1 MAEKENNDRAAA
13 ANQYSVYVNRDTQ
26 ATQVNWGQIAKDL
39 TTGANAIRDGREAKK
54 QAITDATN
62 KAMNDLAQIAD
73 VDNQSLG
80 KLLIN
85 GSDFSK
91 KTLMAN
97 MELLRNGGLDPKDY
111 QLIMQSQLDGYKNL
125 SLYAEGADAKYQEA
139 MTRLEL
145 GEDGQSIASDMEMTW
160 NEGTFGFG
168 NLRNKRLITN
178 PRNGELVLVTM
189 EDDGTGNLV
198 MPDPDTNP
206 EAFQNTA
213 YLNVATDF
221 KLDRRN
227 TNTLAD
233 GITENLADVILSTS
247 QEYNLYSGGG
257 QVTSIQDFRNLFD
270 AETPDGKG
278 YMDLK
283 NDDGTKITYEEF
295 MSDQVDTITG
305 DKSDLSSMNAMQVLT
320 GAGYKMVQ
328 SEAEAKKKGISK
340 YVIYKNVNGRPEIK
354 LTPEQMTQ
362 ARNIAKRAIESRID
376 LKIKQTQEMAGREA
390 RAESPTE
397 AKAGVNNRKKSAYIR
412 DINKVLTN
420 PDIASSEATMRT
432 LVTNINEQR
441 GGIENG
447 GRPRINDIDI
457 NDDKIII
464 TYESGEPTIIKR
476 RIRDENDMDS
486 ITSETSVRE
495 DIGALYQ
502 ILVPG
507 AQAEGGDL
515 ALSPSEIDGFITQ
528 EKISVGERGEN
539 RNVGYTQDI
548 QKPEVLGDET
558 AVATPTGSQ
567 TSRSYWTK
575 TDGPGQTE
583 FGEDISNGVADPDS
597 KVEEVSNKFIED
609 FTTQA
614 ASDARTRAGISEV
627 RTVVTGDD
635 ANRKSVIKFKLNGE
649 DKEIVVMGEGDM
661 KNGIKVRKYGQQI
674 QRALNELNELAYKN
688 RGKVK
693 NKIKMSYPAFKADFL
708 ATNPGATTAEITAAF
723 NAQ

>member
-1 MAEKENNDRAAA
+1 MAERENNDKATA

-39 TTGANAIRDGREAKK
+39 TTGANKIRDGREAKK

-62 KAMNDLAQIAD
+62 KTLNELAQIAD

-125 SLYAEGADAKYQEA
+125 SLYAQNADAKYKEA
-139 MTRLEL
+139 MERLEL
-145 GEDGQSIASDMEMTW
+145 GEDGQSIASDLEISW

-189 EDDGTGNLV
+189 QDDGSGNLV
-198 MPDPDTNP
+198 MPDPETNP

-213 YLNVATDF
+213 YINVATDF

-227 TNTLAD
+227 TNALAD
-233 GITENLADVILSTS
+233 SITENLADVILSTS

-283 NDDGTKITYEEF
+283 NDDGSKITYEQF
-295 MSDQVDTITG
+295 MSDQVDSITG
-305 DKSDLSSMNAMQVLT
+305 DKTDLGSMNAMQVLT

-340 YVIYKNVNGRPEIK
+340 YVLYKNVNGRPEIE
-354 LTPEQMTQ
+354 LTPEQMTE

-390 RAESPTE
+390 RPASPSE
-397 AKAGVNNRKKSAYIR
+397 EKGRERIRKTSAYIR

-441 GGIENG
+441 GGVENG

-457 NDDKIII
+457 NDDTIII
-464 TYESGEPTIIKR
+464 TYESGEPTVIKR
-476 RIRDENDMDS
+476 RIRDENDMDN
-486 ITSETSVRE
+486 IVSETSLKE

-515 ALSPSEIDGFITQ
+515 ALSPSEIDGFITR
-528 EKISVGERGEN
+528 EKIAIGERGVN

-567 TSRSYWTK
+567 TSRNYWTG
-575 TDGPGQTE
+575 DGGPGLSELGPNIGNAFSDDDSQI
-583 FGEDISNGVADPDS
+583 ED
-597 KVEEVSNKFIED
+597 VSNKFIED

-614 ASDARTRAGISEV
+614 ASEARTRSGISEV
-627 RTVVTGDD
+627 RTEVTGDGTG
-635 ANRKSVIKFKLNGE
+635 RKSVLKFKINGVE
-649 DKEIVVMGEGDM
+649 EEIVVMGAGDM
-661 KNGIKVRKYGQQI
+661 PNGVETRKYGQQI
-674 QRALNELNELAYKN
+674 QRALNELNKLAYKN
-688 RGKVK
+688 RGKVT
-693 NKIKMSYPAFKADFL
+693 NKIKMSYPAFKADYL
-708 ATNPGATTAEITAAF
+708 ANNPGATTADITAAF

>member
-1 MAEKENNDRAAA
+1 MAERENNDKATA

-26 ATQVNWGQIAKDL
+26 ATQVDWGQIAKDL
-39 TTGANAIRDGREAKK
+39 TTGANKIRDGREAKK

-62 KAMNDLAQIAD
+62 KTLNELAQIAD

-125 SLYAEGADAKYQEA
+125 SLYAQGADAKYKEA
-139 MTRLEL
+139 MERLEL
-145 GEDGQSIASDMEMTW
+145 GEDGQSIASDLEISW

-189 EDDGTGNLV
+189 QDDGSGNLV
-198 MPDPDTNP
+198 MPDPETNP

-213 YLNVATDF
+213 YINVATDF

-227 TNTLAD
+227 TNALAD
-233 GITENLADVILSTS
+233 SITENLADVILSTS

-283 NDDGTKITYEEF
+283 NDDGSKITYEQF
-295 MSDQVDTITG
+295 MSDQVDSITG
-305 DKSDLSSMNAMQVLT
+305 DKTDLGSMNAMQVLT

-340 YVIYKNVNGRPEIK
+340 YVLYKNVNGRPEIE
-354 LTPEQMTQ
+354 LTPEQMTE

-390 RAESPTE
+390 RPASPSE
-397 AKAGVNNRKKSAYIR
+397 EKGRERIRKTSAYIR

-441 GGIENG
+441 GGVENG

-457 NDDKIII
+457 NDDTIII
-464 TYESGEPTIIKR
+464 TYESGEPTVIKR
-476 RIRDENDMDS
+476 RIRDENDMDN
-486 ITSETSVRE
+486 IVSETSLKE

-515 ALSPSEIDGFITQ
+515 ALSPSEIDGFITR
-528 EKISVGERGEN
+528 EKIAIGERGVN

-567 TSRSYWTK
+567 TSRNYWTG
-575 TDGPGQTE
+575 DGGPGLSELGPNIGNAFSDDDSQI
-583 FGEDISNGVADPDS
+583 ED
-597 KVEEVSNKFIED
+597 VSNKFIED

-614 ASDARTRAGISEV
+614 ASEARTRSGISEV
-627 RTVVTGDD
+627 RTEVTGDGTG
-635 ANRKSVIKFKLNGE
+635 RKSVLKFKINGVE
-649 DKEIVVMGEGDM
+649 EEIVVMGAGDM
-661 KNGIKVRKYGQQI
+661 PNGVETRKYGQQI
-674 QRALNELNELAYKN
+674 QRALNELNKLAYKN
-688 RGKVK
+688 RGKVT
-693 NKIKMSYPAFKADFL
+693 NKIKMSYPAFKADYL
-708 ATNPGATTAEITAAF
+708 ANNPGATTADITAAF

>member
-1 MAEKENNDRAAA
+1 MAERENNDKATA

-54 QAITDATN
+54 QAITDATT
-62 KAMNDLAQIAD
+62 KALNDLAQIAD

-85 GSDFSK
+85 GSDYSK

-139 MTRLEL
+139 MKRLEL
-145 GEDGQSIASDMEMTW
+145 GESGEAIASDMEMTW

-168 NLRNKRLITN
+168 DLRNKRLITN
-178 PRNGELVLVTM
+178 PVNGELVLVTM

-198 MPDPDTNP
+198 MPDPETNP
-206 EAFQNTA
+206 EAYQNTA

-227 TNTLAD
+227 TNALAD
-233 GITENLADVILSTS
+233 GITENLADVILSSS

-278 YMDLK
+278 YMDLT
-283 NDDGTKITYEEF
+283 NDDGSEMTYDEF
-295 MSDQVDTITG
+295 MSDQIDSITG
-305 DKSDLSSMNAMQVLT
+305 DKTDLSSMNAVQVLT

-328 SEAEAKKKGISK
+328 SEAEARKKGIRK
-340 YVIYKNVNGRPEIK
+340 YVIYKNVNGRPEVA
-354 LTPEQMTQ
+354 LTPQQMQ
-362 ARNIAKRAIESRID
+362 EARNISKRAIESRID

-390 RAESPTE
+390 RPPSPTE
-397 AKAGVNNRKKSAYIR
+397 NANTERNRKTSAYIR

-441 GGIENG
+441 GGVAAG

-457 NDDKIII
+457 NDDAIII
-464 TYESGEPTIIKR
+464 TYESGEPTVIKR
-476 RIRDENDMDS
+476 RVRDENDMDNV
-486 ITSETSVRE
+486 TSETSINE

-507 AQAEGGDL
+507 AQAEGGEL
-515 ALSPSEIDGFITQ
+515 ALSPSEIDGFITR
-528 EKISVGERGEN
+528 EKINIGQRGEN

-558 AVATPTGSQ
+558 AVATPTGDQ
-567 TSRSYWTK
+567 TSRSFWTK
-575 TDGPGQTE
+575 EDGV
-583 FGEDISNGVADPDS
+583 GESELGSQIDGGAIDPDGDVADI
-597 KVEEVSNKFIED
+597 SNKFIED
-609 FTTQA
+609 FTTEA
-614 ASDARTRAGISEV
+614 ASNARTRAGITEV
-627 RTVVTGDD
+627 RTVVSGDGR
-635 ANRKSVIKFKLNGE
+635 NRQSVIKFKLNGVE
-649 DKEIVVMGEGDM
+649 EEIVILGKGDM
-661 KNGIKVRKYGQQI
+661 PNGVETRTYGQQI
-674 QRALNELNELAYKN
+674 QRALNDLNKKAYEN
-688 RGKVK
+688 RGKVS
-693 NKIKMSYPAFKADFL
+693 NKIKMSYPAFKKDYL
-708 ATNPGATTAEITAAF
+708 ANNPGASIPDIKAAY

>member
-1 MAEKENNDRAAA
+1 MAERENNDKATA

-26 ATQVNWGQIAKDL
+26 ATQVNWGDIAKKL
-39 TTGANAIRDGREAKK
+39 TSGANAIRDGREAKK

-62 KAMNDLAQIAD
+62 KALNDLSQIAD

-139 MTRLEL
+139 MKRLEL
-145 GEDGQSIASDMEMTW
+145 GEDGESIASDMEMTW

-189 EDDGTGNLV
+189 QEDENGDLV
-198 MPDPDTNP
+198 VPDPEVNP
-206 EAFQNTA
+206 EFFQNTA
-213 YLNVATDF
+213 YINVATDF
-221 KLDRRN
+221 QLDRRN

-233 GITENLADVILSTS
+233 AVTENLADVILSTS

-278 YMDLK
+278 YMDLQN
-283 NDDGTKITYEEF
+283 NDGSKMTYKEF
-295 MSDQVDTITG
+295 MNDQVDTITG
-305 DKSDLSSMNAMQVLT
+305 DASDLSSMNAAQVLT

-328 SEAEAKKKGISK
+328 SEAEAKRKGISK
-340 YVIYKNVNGRPEIK
+340 YVIYKNVNGRPEVE
-354 LTPEQMTQ
+354 LTENQMKE
-362 ARNIAKRAIESRID
+362 ARNIAQRAIESRID
-376 LKIKQTQEMAGREA
+376 LKIKQTQEMQGREA
-390 RAESPTE
+390 RPESPGE
-397 AKAGVNNRKKSAYIR
+397 RGEGDRIRKTSAYIR

-441 GGIENG
+441 GGVENG

-457 NDDKIII
+457 NDDTIII
-464 TYESGEPTIIKR
+464 TYESGEPTVIKR
-476 RIRDENDMDS
+476 RIRDENDMDT
-486 ITSETSVRE
+486 ITSETSLRE

-507 AQAEGGDL
+507 AQAEGGQL
-515 ALSPSEIDGFITQ
+515 ALSPSEIDAFITR
-528 EKISVGERGEN
+528 EKINIGERGEN

-558 AVATPTGSQ
+558 SVATPSGAQ
-567 TSRSYWTK
+567 TSRSFWTK
-575 TDGPGQTE
+575 DDGPGE
-583 FGEDISNGVADPDS
+583 SELGSKIDGGAINSDSDISII
-597 KVEEVSNKFIED
+597 SNKFIED
-609 FTTQA
+609 FTTAA
-614 ASDARTRAGISEV
+614 ASEARTRAGISEV
-627 RTVVTGDD
+627 RTVVSGDGS
-635 ANRKSVIKFKLNGE
+635 NRSSVIKFKLNGKNE
-649 DKEIVVMGEGDM
+649 EIVIMAAGDM
-661 KNGIKVRKYGQQI
+661 PNGVETRKYGQQI
-674 QRALNELNELAYKN
+674 QRALNDLNKLAYQN
-688 RGKVK
+688 RGKVT
-693 NKIKMSYPAFKADFL
+693 NKIKMSYPAFKADYL
-708 ATNPGATTAEITAAF
+708 ANNPGASIADIKAAY